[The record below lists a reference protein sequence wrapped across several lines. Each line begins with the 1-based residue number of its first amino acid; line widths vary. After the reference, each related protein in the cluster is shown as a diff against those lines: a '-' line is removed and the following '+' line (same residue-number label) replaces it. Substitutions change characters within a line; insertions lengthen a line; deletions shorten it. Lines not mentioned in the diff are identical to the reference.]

1 VADPKVDVQAA
12 MTTPDKAGMR
22 LRCCAEGDFG
32 IDDAPGKRGRPG
44 FVACDGDRGGLPPRS
59 GSLA

>member
-1 VADPKVDVQAA
+1 

-44 FVACDGDRGGLPPRS
+44 FVACDGDRGGLAPRP
-59 GSLA
+59 GSFA